1 MENVKKINLNEIEK
15 NTITEKECRHIYEIE
30 FKKSKSYFITLIS
43 SNNCEF
49 NLRLYDHNKKI
60 IKLKDDDNTEDLGI
74 ADINK
79 SIDLINQ
86 ENYEEL
92 SDDEED
98 DEIESEDENTEYM
111 DDNAEEL
118 VVMDDSQDILNNMIL
133 EIMNSLN
140 PDELNNKIEITI
152 ELDDKKN
159 MPSEADIDDFV
170 KKNEMYKEININY
183 NNKIYFTPKK
193 SGRYYLSV
201 SADYYNQEGE
211 FNLLVKEVED
221 IKFTSNKEI
230 QLNSKVIYKSKEK
243 FKSKKFFINLKKNE
257 TYELDGSKELKF
269 LISKN
274 DQKIISKSNS
284 VKFTAQYSGKYEVEV
299 MALKKNTEGHFK
311 ICNLKSEKKAVN
323 NIKIFNEELYKTLT
337 DINDEPDNFDHK
349 NDYDFLN
356 NSKDFKF
363 DFNLNKKNTN
373 IDKWHDSQDIIKA
386 RKIVL
391 LDENDDAFELS
402 IKDGKLK
409 IIPVK
414 K

>member
-1 MENVKKINLNEIEK
+1 MGMENVKKINLNEIEK

-86 ENYEEL
+86 ENYEKL

-111 DDNAEEL
+111 DDNVEEL
-118 VVMDDSQDILNNMIL
+118 VVIDDSQDILNNMIL

-183 NNKIYFTPKK
+183 N
-193 SGRYYLSV
+193 
-201 SADYYNQEGE
+201 
-211 FNLLVKEVED
+211 
-221 IKFTSNKEI
+221 
-230 QLNSKVIYKSKEK
+230 
-243 FKSKKFFINLKKNE
+243 
-257 TYELDGSKELKF
+257 
-269 LISKN
+269 
-274 DQKIISKSNS
+274 
-284 VKFTAQYSGKYEVEV
+284 
-299 MALKKNTEGHFK
+299 
-311 ICNLKSEKKAVN
+311 
-323 NIKIFNEELYKTLT
+323 
-337 DINDEPDNFDHK
+337 
-349 NDYDFLN
+349 
-356 NSKDFKF
+356 
-363 DFNLNKKNTN
+363 
-373 IDKWHDSQDIIKA
+373 
-386 RKIVL
+386 
-391 LDENDDAFELS
+391 
-402 IKDGKLK
+402 
-409 IIPVK
+409 
-414 K
+414 